1 MKTKIIISLFLLI
14 SAHNSF
20 CMLNN
25 PNQIK
30 HVQKICTAQQ
40 TNQKIYQKPADT
52 YLKPFMLRSLL
63 DNAERFDKQNPAVK
77 RAIIRQCKE
86 NHDTSP
92 IIGLIQLP
100 IEDQIKIISYF
111 FENKCKK
118 AAEYFLSMPLET
130 ALIKY
135 NALPENTLTLLQ
147 PKAKLSQ
154 SIIFRLTKEEE
165 KMLAAIYTDQT
176 MATKKLK
183 TLLKL
188 LPHDILQIILEQNL
202 NVITPEHEN
211 KLNALL
217 TTLHWRLT
225 SRNTYPIFSLALVGV
240 TPLLPVPIIISET
253 IFNPKGTDFHALAQ
267 AVPMAVFLFIPLA
280 ITLDCYQK
288 YNSEIEKVIT
298 KPLKSLL

>member
-1 MKTKIIISLFLLI
+1 MSHKCYI
-14 SAHNSF
+14 AN
-20 CMLNN
+20 M
-25 PNQIK
+25 Q
-30 HVQKICTAQQ
+30 A
-40 TNQKIYQKPADT
+40 AEE
-52 YLKPFMLRSLL
+52 YLKHFILFSLKK
-63 DNAERFDKQNPAVK
+63 NTEIFHEKSIGVQRQ
-77 RAIIRQCKE
+77 IILQCKNE
-86 NHDTSP
+86 SP
-92 IIGLIQLP
+92 IIDLIQQPGEIQTEILSCLF
-100 IEDQIKIISYF
+100 DNQCKLAAKYF
-111 FENKCKK
+111 I
-118 AAEYFLSMPLET
+118 SMPLET

-154 SIIFRLTKEEE
+154 SIIFRLTKQEERI
-165 KMLAAIYTDQT
+165 LAAIYTDQI
-176 MATKKLK
+176 MSTKKLK
-183 TLLKL
+183 ELLKL

-202 NVITPEHEN
+202 NVNIPEHDN